1 MSGKPVQDWSMPVAA
16 AMRVLSQLQKRDD
29 LVLTDE
35 ERAAIGAGRMA
46 LVQFLPG
53 ERTRVSEAMISN
65 ALRVSTEPVR
75 QALGAEAE
83 KRMAWILE
91 CGLSS
96 YVHHFNRYRSPP
108 LASRRR
114 PGGR

>member
-1 MSGKPVQDWSMPVAA
+1 MTGKPTQDWNMPVAE
-16 AMRVLSQLQKRDD
+16 AMRLLSLLQKRDD
-29 LVLTDE
+29 LPLTDT
-35 ERAAIGAGRMA
+35 ERAALGAGRMA

-53 ERTRVSEAMISN
+53 QRTRVNDTMVSN
-65 ALRVSTEPVR
+65 ALRVSTDPVR
-75 QALGAEAE
+75 QALGDDAE

-91 CGLSS
+91 CGMAS

-108 LASRRR
+108 IPSRRR

>member
-1 MSGKPVQDWSMPVAA
+1 MTGKPPADWNMPVAA
-16 AMRVLSQLQKRDD
+16 AMRVLSLLQKRDD

-53 ERTRVSEAMISN
+53 ERTRVTEPMVAN
-65 ALRVSTEPVR
+65 ALRVSTDPVR
-75 QALGAEAE
+75 QAMGDEPE
-83 KRMAWILE
+83 KRMAWMLE
-91 CGLSS
+91 CGMAT
-96 YVHHFNRYRSPP
+96 YVDHFNRYRSPP
-108 LASRRR
+108 IPSRRR